1 MWQNLADDSNS
12 ARLSN
17 DALGEFFN
25 PSGDYPT
32 GETFHARNGSKNV
45 EGRRETTTDKHLDAY
60 YQSRNRRR
68 RRRGTRLNYTTVY
81 TSVQRSPRSFVTKDS
96 TVLSIPSNAWKGH
109 PILLMLSPRNPV
121 LES

>member
-1 MWQNLADDSNS
+1 MEKRS
-12 ARLSN
+12 
-17 DALGEFFN
+17 
-25 PSGDYPT
+25 T
-32 GETFHARNGSKNV
+32 KNV

-68 RRRGTRLNYTTVY
+68 RGTSPQLHNSLHV
-81 TSVQRSPRSFVTKDS
+81 RSRSFVTKDS
-96 TVLSIPSNAWKGH
+96 TALSIPSNAWKGH